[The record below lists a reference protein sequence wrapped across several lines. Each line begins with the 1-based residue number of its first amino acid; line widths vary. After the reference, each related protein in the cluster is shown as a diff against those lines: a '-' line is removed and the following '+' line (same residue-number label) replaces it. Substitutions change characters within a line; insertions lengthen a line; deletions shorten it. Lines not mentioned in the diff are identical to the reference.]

1 MRVWA
6 GLAAV
11 STGLKCVS
19 CGQAH
24 NLVRAWRGF
33 GAGLGGFGWCERRI
47 EVRFVWPGTH
57 LVRARRGFGAGLVG
71 VSEGLKCV
79 SCGPGACLV
88 RAWRGLGV
96 GLVGVV

>member
-1 MRVWA
+1 MFRLRHPEKQV
-6 GLAAV
+6 GL
-11 STGLKCVS
+11 S
-19 CGQAH
+19 
-24 NLVRAWRGF
+24 
-33 GAGLGGFGWCERRI
+33 AGLGGFGCCEHRI

-57 LVRARRGFGAGLVG
+57 LVWARRGFGAGLVG